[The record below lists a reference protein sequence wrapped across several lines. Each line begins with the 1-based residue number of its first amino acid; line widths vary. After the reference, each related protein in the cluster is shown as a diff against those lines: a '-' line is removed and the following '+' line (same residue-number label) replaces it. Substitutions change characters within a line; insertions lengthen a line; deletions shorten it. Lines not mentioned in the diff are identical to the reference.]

1 MLQDSPQPCITGF
14 AYKVT
19 SAFFFLTLTL
29 FSSAFSEAKLAVQ
42 EQAPQGTVGISY
54 NTVLTVTGGTTPYS
68 FSGSG
73 LPSGLSLNTKTGS
86 ITGVPSSSGTFPVSV
101 TVKDAGSN
109 QAQDNFSIIID
120 KSGTVS
126 VTVSPGGGALESGQT
141 LQFKATVYNSSN
153 QSVTW
158 SASSG
163 TISSGGLYTAPQ
175 VSGGTWTYRVWAT
188 SVADPS
194 KSATV
199 FVVVTPLVVP
209 LQITTTS
216 LPAVTAGVAY
226 SETLGASG
234 GTPPYHWKLTSGTL
248 PQGLT
253 FTGSTGVLSGST
265 AQTGQFSLTFQ
276 VTDSSWPTQFTA
288 SQQFNLQVSSSLQIS
303 TTLLPEITAGTA
315 YDAPVDGVGGN
326 APYHWSISTGTLP
339 SGISLGSSTGVFTG
353 TTSKT
358 GQFNFTVK
366 LTDSSSPPQSASQ
379 ALAVTVVPAQSTV
392 ADFYVA
398 TDGNNN
404 WSGTLAAPNS
414 NGTDGPFATIS
425 RAQTAV
431 QGILKNPKGRTTP
444 IQVMVR
450 AGTYYV
456 TQPLTFTTADSGTSS
471 LQVVWENYPNEAP
484 AISGGLKISNWT
496 HGSGDEWQATLPSS
510 AQYFE
515 QFFYNGQ
522 RRLRPRLG
530 GSLGT
535 YYRVAATVYLPGSGS
550 GPAPDPNCTVYMS
563 GLGWECFDRFKYTK
577 SDPISGS
584 WVNLNSP
591 YPQGDIELYDFEKWT
606 ASELRIKSIDTAN
619 SIIYLTGPTYQQ
631 DYYHG
636 FLAGHRYVVENIKDE
651 LTQPGQWFLDRSHTP
666 WTLTY
671 LVNTGENPPTDTVII
686 PQSTQVLAATGL
698 QYVTFE
704 GITFEHD
711 NWTVPAL
718 GYSAITG
725 DVGVTGAVGCYNCQH
740 VTFNGVVVTE
750 TSGGAIELYTTT
762 TTATTAHNTV
772 ENSALYDLGAFGVR
786 VGLLAQYTDTDA
798 NVAQFTT
805 VENNVFSGFGRVTP
819 GAFGI
824 SQGDGHDNTYTH
836 NDIYDGYQTGIKVCA
851 LGCPPGSQNSH
862 GAFNN
867 IASFNHVYNLGQGIM
882 DDMGGVYFN
891 TDASA
896 TGNQAL
902 NNKVHDVSDAST
914 LDADGYGGQGIY
926 LDANTANVLIEN
938 NLVYRTAGTTQ
949 AQTCGP
955 QSAGTP
961 NTIKNNIF
969 AYGRLGI
976 KQEGCDA
983 PASGI
988 LQYSFTNN
996 LVYFDR
1002 GYVQTGYAY
1011 CMGGPC
1017 TEVMKYADNMYC
1029 YAKGVNCALPTNP
1042 FYTTGSQGRTQ
1053 STYYAT
1059 LSAWQSATGED
1070 SGSVVQNPGFAN
1082 PVYPNDDYNL
1092 AESPGVGF
1100 VVFDPNESGRN
1111 NPVIPAPTVAPT
1123 FVTAPYNPATDF

>member
-1 MLQDSPQPCITGF
+1 MLQDSPQPCTLGCL
-14 AYKVT
+14 YKATCALLFLAVT
-19 SAFFFLTLTL
+19 V

-54 NTVLTVTGGTTPYS
+54 NTVLTVTGGTTPYA

-73 LPSGLSLNTKTGS
+73 LPSGLSLNATTGS

-101 TVKDAGSN
+101 TVTDAGSDKT
-109 QAQDNFSIIID
+109 QSNFSIIVD
-120 KSGTVS
+120 KSGTIS
-126 VTVSPGGGALESGQT
+126 VTVSPGSGALESGQT

-153 QSVTW
+153 QAVTW
-158 SASSG
+158 SASAG
-163 TISSGGLYTAPQ
+163 TISSSGLYTAPQ
-175 VSGGTWTYRVWAT
+175 VSSGTWTYRVWAT
-188 SVADPS
+188 SVAEPS

-199 FVVVTPLVVP
+199 YVVITPLVVP

-216 LPAVTAGVAY
+216 LPEVMAGTAY
-226 SETLGASG
+226 TETLGVSG
-234 GTPPYHWKLTSGTL
+234 GKSPYHWKLTSGTL

-253 FTGSTGVLSGST
+253 FTGSTGVLAGTT
-265 AQTGQFSLTFQ
+265 AQTGQFNLTFQ
-276 VTDSSWPTQFTA
+276 VTDSSWPTQLTA
-288 SQQFNLQVSSSLQIS
+288 SQQFVLQASSLLEIT
-303 TTLLPEITAGTA
+303 TTLIPEITAGTD
-315 YDAPVDGVGGN
+315 YDAPVDGVGGT
-326 APYHWSISTGTLP
+326 APYHWSISTGALP
-339 SGISLGSSTGVFTG
+339 SGITLGSSTGVFTG

-358 GQFNFTVK
+358 GEFNFTVK
-366 LTDSSSPPQSASQ
+366 LADSSSPPQNVSQ
-379 ALAVTVVPAQSTV
+379 ALSVTVIPAQSTL

-398 TDGNNN
+398 TDGNDS
-404 WSGTLAAPNS
+404 WSGTLSAPNS
-414 NGTDGPFATIS
+414 KGTDGPFATVS

-431 QGILKNPKGRTTP
+431 QGILQNPKGRTAP

-450 AGTYYV
+450 AGSYYV
-456 TQPLTFTTADSGTSS
+456 TQPLSFTTADSGTST
-471 LQVVWENYPNEAP
+471 LQVVWENYPNETP
-484 AISGGLKISNWT
+484 VISGGLRITNWT
-496 HGSGDEWQATLPSS
+496 HGGGNEWQATLPSS

-515 QFFYNGQ
+515 QFFYNGV

-550 GPAPDPNCTVYMS
+550 GPAPDPNCTVYMA
-563 GLGWECFDRFKYTK
+563 GLGWECFDRFVYTK
-577 SDPISGS
+577 TDPISS
-584 WVNLNSP
+584 TWENLNSP

-606 ASELRIKSIDTAN
+606 ASELRIKSIDT
-619 SIIYLTGPTYQQ
+619 SSDIIYLTGPTYQQ
-631 DYYHG
+631 DFYHG
-636 FLAGHRYVVENIKDE
+636 FLVGHRYVVENIKDE
-651 LTQPGQWFLDRSHTP
+651 LTLPGQWFLDRSHTP
-666 WTLTY
+666 WILTY
-671 LVNTGENPPTDTVII
+671 LANTGENPPTDTVIV
-686 PQSTQVLAATGL
+686 PQSTQVLVATGL
-698 QYVTFE
+698 QNVTFA
-704 GITFEHD
+704 GITIEND

-718 GYSAITG
+718 GYSAVTG
-725 DVGVTGAVGCYNCQH
+725 DQGVTGAAGCYNCQN
-740 VTFNGVVVTE
+740 VTFNGVEVTQ
-750 TSGGAIELYTTT
+750 TSGGGIEFYSTTT
-762 TTATTAHNTV
+762 SATTAHNTV

-819 GAFGI
+819 GAFAI

-836 NDIYDGYQTGIKVCA
+836 NDIYDGYESGIKVCA
-851 LGCPPGSQNSH
+851 LGCPPGSSNSH

-867 IASFNHVYNLGQGIM
+867 TASFNHVYNIGQGIM

-891 TDASA
+891 TDPSA

-902 NNKVHDVSDAST
+902 NNKIHDINDAST

-926 LDANTANVLIEN
+926 LDANTANTLIEN
-938 NLVYRTAGTTQ
+938 NLVYRTSGTTQ

-969 AYGRLGI
+969 AYGRLGS
-976 KQEGCDA
+976 KQEGCDP
-983 PASGI
+983 PAAGV
-988 LQYSFTNN
+988 LQFNFTNN

-1029 YAKGVNCALPTNP
+1029 YASGVACALPTNP
-1042 FYTTGSQGRTQ
+1042 FYTTGSGGRTQ

-1059 LSAWQSATGED
+1059 LSAWQSGTGED

-1082 PVYPNDDYNL
+1082 PVYPNDDYSL

-1100 VVFDPNESGRN
+1100 VVFDPNEAGRN
-1111 NPVIPAPTVAPT
+1111 NPVIPDPTVIPT
-1123 FVTAPYNPATDF
+1123 FVTDPYNPATDF